1 MTGHSHDV
9 GCIVLAAGGSSRFG
23 ESKQLQVIAGETLVH
38 RAVRAAF
45 ECGAKFVVL
54 VTGADESEVSSA
66 VSDFDTLVIS
76 NNSEWESGLA
86 SSLRVG
92 LDAAEAHR
100 PFDGVLVTLADQPL
114 VDADSLKTLVASFD
128 REHRIIASRY
138 AGAIGVPV
146 LIGAEYLSELMQ
158 LEGDRGAGPWI
169 RAHHDVVTTIEMPGA
184 AVDVDTPEDFFPFR
198 QASKAE

>member
-1 MTGHSHDV
+1 
-9 GCIVLAAGGSSRFG
+9 
-23 ESKQLQVIAGETLVH
+23 VH

-54 VTGADESEVSSA
+54 VTGARRDEVSSA
-66 VSDFDTLVIS
+66 VSDFETLVFT

-86 SSLRVG
+86 SSLRAG

-114 VDADSLKTLVASFD
+114 VDAASLKKLIAPFD

-138 AGAIGVPV
+138 AGTIGVPV
-146 LIGAEYLSELMQ
+146 LIGAEYLSELMD
-158 LEGDRGAGPWI
+158 LEGDRGAGPWL
-169 RAHHDVVTTIEMPGA
+169 RAHRDNLTSIEMPGA
-184 AVDVDTPEDFFPFR
+184 AVDVDTPEDFLPFKR
-198 QASKAE
+198 ASKEE